1 MTAQRHFI
9 FWGLALASFILLL
22 FVFSE
27 ILLPFILGAV
37 IAYLLN
43 PAVDA
48 LGRRKIRR
56 GPAALLILG
65 IFSVIVG
72 GLLAVTLPV
81 ITREVIEL
89 CNNIP
94 AYLDRLQDLLAPQRA
109 RLEAFLYPEG
119 TPALNEIAKGHTGTA
134 AAAAGVIAGGVAQ
147 GGQAF
152 LHAIGLIVITPIV
165 AYFMMK
171 EWPRIIAWGK
181 DLMPPKRKDTIL
193 GLFREIDT
201 KLSGFIRGQ
210 VTVALI
216 LAVSYAIALSILG
229 LKYGFVIGLAS
240 GLLSI
245 IPMVGS
251 VGGLFVGTLA
261 AWMQTGEWQFALAVA
276 SVFIIGQIIEG
287 NLLTPKIVGDRVGL
301 HPLWIFFA
309 LMAGA
314 SLLGFLG
321 LLIAVPV
328 AAIIS
333 VLAAFAIRQYKASP
347 FYKGDK
353 RG

>member
-1 MTAQRHFI
+1 MTVHRHFI
-9 FWGLALASFILLL
+9 FWGLAFASFLLIL
-22 FVFSE
+22 FVFNDV
-27 ILLPFILGAV
+27 LLPFILGMV

-43 PAVDA
+43 PAVHA
-48 LGRRKIRR
+48 LGRWKLGR
-56 GPAALLILG
+56 GPAALLILSA
-65 IFSVIVG
+65 FSLVVLI
-72 GLLAVTLPV
+72 LLALTAPV
-81 ITREVIEL
+81 ISREIVEL

-94 AYLDRLQDLLAPQRA
+94 AYIDRLTSLLEPQRA
-109 RLEAFLYPEG
+109 RLEAFLYPDG
-119 TPALNEIAKGHTGTA
+119 APAVTEVVKEHAGAA
-134 AAAAGVIAGGVAQ
+134 AAAAGYIAGGVAE
-147 GGQAF
+147 GGQLF
-152 LHAIGLIVITPIV
+152 IHVITLIVITPVV

-171 EWPRIIAWGK
+171 EWPRITAWAV
-181 DLMPPKRKDTIL
+181 DLMPPKRKDTIMN
-193 GLFREIDT
+193 LFREIDT

-216 LAVSYAIALSILG
+216 LATSYAIALTLLG
-229 LKYGFVIGLAS
+229 LKYGFLIGLAA
-240 GLLSI
+240 GLFSV

-261 AWMQTGEWQFALAVA
+261 AWLQVGEWQFCVAVA
-276 SVFIIGQIIEG
+276 SVFIVGQLMEG
-287 NLLTPKIVGDRVGL
+287 NFLTPKIVGDRVGL

-328 AAIIS
+328 AAVIS
-333 VLAAFAIRQYKASP
+333 VLAAFVIRQYKKSP
-347 FYKGDK
+347 FFKGDK

>member
-9 FWGLALASFILLL
+9 FWGLAFASFLLL
-22 FVFSE
+22 VFVFGDV
-27 ILLPFILGAV
+27 LLPFILGMV

-43 PAVDA
+43 PAVNA
-48 LGRRKIRR
+48 LGRWKLGRR
-56 GPAALLILG
+56 PAALLI
-65 IFSVIVG
+65 IFSFSVIITI
-72 GLLAVTLPV
+72 LLALTVPVISREIAELYNNLPV
-81 ITREVIEL
+81 
-89 CNNIP
+89 
-94 AYLDRLQDLLAPQRA
+94 YLDRLEGLLAPHRA

-119 TPALNEIAKGHTGTA
+119 TPPVTDIVKEHSATA
-134 AAAAGVIAGGVAQ
+134 AAAAGYIAGGVAQ
-147 GGQAF
+147 GSQLF
-152 LHAIGLIVITPIV
+152 LHVIGIIVVTPIV

-171 EWPRIIAWGK
+171 EWPRITAWVR
-181 DLMPPKRKDTIL
+181 DLMPPKRKDTIMN
-193 GLFREIDT
+193 LFREIDT

-216 LAVSYAIALSILG
+216 LATSYAIALSLLG
-229 LKYGFVIGLAS
+229 LKYGFLIGLAA
-240 GLLSI
+240 GLLSV

-261 AWMQTGEWQFALAVA
+261 AWLQTGEWQFAVAVA
-276 SVFIIGQIIEG
+276 SVFIIGQLIEG

-314 SLLGFLG
+314 SLFGFLG

-328 AAIIS
+328 AAVIS
-333 VLAAFAIRQYKASP
+333 VLAAFAIKQYKSSP
-347 FYKGDK
+347 FYKGEK

>member
-9 FWGLALASFILLL
+9 FWGLALALFILLL

-48 LGRRKIRR
+48 LGRYKLTR
-56 GPAALLILG
+56 GTAALLILSV
-65 IFSVIVG
+65 FSVIVG
-72 GLLAVTLPV
+72 ILLALTVPV
-81 ITREVIEL
+81 IAREIAEL
-89 CNNIP
+89 YNNIP
-94 AYLDRLQDLLAPQRA
+94 VYLDRIESLLAPHRA

-119 TPALNEIAKGHTGTA
+119 TPPVTDIVKEHAGTA

-147 GGQAF
+147 GGQA
-152 LHAIGLIVITPIV
+152 LMHMIGVIVITPIV

-171 EWPRIIAWGK
+171 EWPRIIAWGR
-181 DLMPPKRKDTIL
+181 DLMPPKRRDTIMS
-193 GLFREIDT
+193 LFREIDT

-216 LAVSYAIALSILG
+216 LAASYAIALTVLG
-229 LKYGFVIGLAS
+229 LKYGFLIGVAS

-261 AWMQTGEWQFALAVA
+261 AWLQTGEWQFAVAVA

-333 VLAAFAIRQYKASP
+333 VLAAFAIRQYKSSP

>member
-9 FWGLALASFILLL
+9 FWGLAFASFLLL
-22 FVFSE
+22 VFVFGDV
-27 ILLPFILGAV
+27 LLPFILGMV

-43 PAVDA
+43 PAVNA
-48 LGRRKIRR
+48 LGRWKIRR
-56 GPAALLILG
+56 GPAALLI
-65 IFSVIVG
+65 IFVFSVIVAI
-72 GLLAVTLPV
+72 LLALTVPV
-81 ITREVIEL
+81 ITREIIEL

-94 AYLDRLQDLLAPQRA
+94 AYLDKLEGLLAPQRA

-119 TPALNEIAKGHTGTA
+119 APAMTDIVKEHSATA
-134 AAAAGVIAGGVAQ
+134 AAAAGYIAGGVAQ
-147 GGQAF
+147 GGQLF
-152 LHAIGLIVITPIV
+152 LHVIGIIVVTPIV

-171 EWPRIIAWGK
+171 EWPRITAWVR
-181 DLMPPKRKDTIL
+181 DLMPPKHKDTIMN
-193 GLFREIDT
+193 LFREIDT

-210 VTVALI
+210 VTVAII
-216 LAVSYAIALSILG
+216 LATSYAIALSLLG
-229 LKYGFVIGLAS
+229 LKYGFLIGVAA

-261 AWMQTGEWQFALAVA
+261 AWLQTGEWQFAVAVA
-276 SVFIIGQIIEG
+276 SVFIVGQIIEG

-328 AAIIS
+328 AAVIS
-333 VLAAFAIRQYKASP
+333 VLAAFGIRQYKSSP

>member
-48 LGRRKIRR
+48 LGRRKIGR

-72 GLLAVTLPV
+72 GLMALTLPV
-81 ITREVIEL
+81 LAREIAEFYNTL
-89 CNNIP
+89 P
-94 AYLDRLQDLLAPQRA
+94 AYLDKLEALFAPHRA

-119 TPALNEIAKGHTGTA
+119 APALNEITKEHAGAA

-152 LHAIGLIVITPIV
+152 LHIIGLIVITPIV

-181 DLMPPKRKDTIL
+181 DLMPPKRRDTIL

-216 LAVSYAIALSILG
+216 LAVSYAVALTVLG
-229 LKYGFVIGLAS
+229 LKYGFLIGLAS

-251 VGGLFVGTLA
+251 VGGFFVATLA
-261 AWMQTGEWQFALAVA
+261 AWLQTGEWQFALAVA

-333 VLAAFAIRQYKASP
+333 VLAAFAIRQYKNSP

>member
-9 FWGLALASFILLL
+9 FWGLAFASFVLLL

-48 LGRRKIRR
+48 LGRRKITR
-56 GPAALLILG
+56 GPAALLILSV
-65 IFSVIVG
+65 FSVIVG
-72 GLLAVTLPV
+72 ILLALTVPV
-81 ITREVIEL
+81 VCREIVEL
-89 CNNIP
+89 YNNIP
-94 AYLDRLQDLLAPQRA
+94 AYLDRLEALFAPHRA
-109 RLEAFLYPEG
+109 RLEAFLYPGGAPPVTDIVKEHAG
-119 TPALNEIAKGHTGTA
+119 AA

-152 LHAIGLIVITPIV
+152 LHIIGVIVVTPIV

-171 EWPRIIAWGK
+171 EWPRIIAWGR
-181 DLMPPKRKDTIL
+181 DLMPPKRRDTIMN
-193 GLFREIDT
+193 LFREIDT

-216 LAVSYAIALSILG
+216 LAVSYAVALTLLG
-229 LKYGFVIGLAS
+229 LKYGFLIGLAS

-261 AWMQTGEWQFALAVA
+261 AWLQEGEWQYCVAVA

-314 SLLGFLG
+314 SLLGILG
-321 LLIAVPV
+321 MLIAVPV
-328 AAIIS
+328 AAVIS
-333 VLAAFAIRQYKASP
+333 VLAAFAIRQYKSSP

>member
-48 LGRRKIRR
+48 LGRRKIGR

-72 GLLAVTLPV
+72 GLMALTLPV
-81 ITREVIEL
+81 LARETAEFYNTL
-89 CNNIP
+89 P
-94 AYLDRLQDLLAPQRA
+94 AYLDK
-109 RLEAFLYPEG
+109 LEAFLYPEG
-119 TPALNEIAKGHTGTA
+119 TPALNEITKEHAGAA

-152 LHAIGLIVITPIV
+152 LHIIGLIVITPIV

-181 DLMPPKRKDTIL
+181 DLMPPKRRDTIL

-216 LAVSYAIALSILG
+216 LAVSYAVALTVLG
-229 LKYGFVIGLAS
+229 LKYGFLIGLAS

-251 VGGLFVGTLA
+251 VGGFFVATLA
-261 AWMQTGEWQFALAVA
+261 AWLQTGEWQFALAVA

-333 VLAAFAIRQYKASP
+333 VLAAFAIRQYKNSP